1 MRSSDFLEDGMPGRV
16 VLLAATAAA
25 LLFSPGTPVRAD
37 PISDRARPVLVEI
50 VIQCRHAWEAYL
62 KRPPRDPDIC
72 TEAMDRWDLLPDADR
87 TPEMSGYMLGLL
99 SAGIEA
105 QTASYQLATGKR
117 FDDARRAKFDTM
129 AKAIDRIA
137 DALRR

>member
-1 MRSSDFLEDGMPGRV
+1 MIGRA
-16 VLLAATAAA
+16 VLLVATAAA

-37 PISDRARPVLVEI
+37 PISDRARPILVEI
-50 VIQCRHAWEAYL
+50 VIQCRHAQEAYL
-62 KRPPRDPDIC
+62 KHPPRDPDIC
-72 TEAMDRWDLLPDADR
+72 TEAMDRWGLLPDADR
-87 TPEMSGYMLGLL
+87 TPEMSGYMLDLL
-99 SAGIEA
+99 STRIEA

-117 FDDARRAKFDTM
+117 LDGARKAKFNLM